1 MGGLF
6 HAATPHGVKTRAA
19 RRGKGADMAEEG
31 TTTTGGEGA
40 QAAQPSVDE
49 LMAQVKALTDERDKA
64 VAESRKWEGRSK
76 SNSEKAKK
84 YDELAAQSM
93 NDAERA
99 DAEKAR
105 ADEAEA
111 KLAQYEADAQFA
123 KDAAEV
129 SEKYGVPASLLTERD
144 RKAMEV
150 QAQAIKAFATNQPTA
165 QVFSQ
170 DGTKP
175 GSAPKSK
182 EEQFAELFAP
192 LQL

>member
-1 MGGLF
+1 
-6 HAATPHGVKTRAA
+6 
-19 RRGKGADMAEEG
+19 MAEENA
-31 TTTTGGEGA
+31 TTTEGEGA

-76 SNSEKAKK
+76 SNSEKARK

-111 KLAQYEADAQFA
+111 KLAAYEAEAQRA

-129 SEKYGVPASLLTERD
+129 AEATGIPASLITETD
-144 RKAMEV
+144 RSAMEL
-150 QAQAIKAFATNQPTA
+150 QAQAIKAFATKQPTA
-165 QVFSQ
+165 HVFSQ

-175 GSAPKSK
+175 GQSPADPKK
-182 EEQFAELFAP
+182 QFADW
-192 LQL
+192 LQSVAN

>member
-1 MGGLF
+1 
-6 HAATPHGVKTRAA
+6 
-19 RRGKGADMAEEG
+19 MAEE
-31 TTTTGGEGA
+31 TTTTTEGEGT

-111 KLAQYEADAQFA
+111 KLAQYEAEMQRA
-123 KDAAEV
+123 KDVAEI
-129 SEKYGVPASLLTERD
+129 SEKTGIPAHLIVGTD
-144 RKAMEV
+144 RKAMERH
-150 QAQAIKAFATNQPTA
+150 AEDIKALISGQPTA
-165 QVFSQ
+165 HVFSQ

-175 GSAPKSK
+175 GPAPKSK

>member
-1 MGGLF
+1 
-6 HAATPHGVKTRAA
+6 
-19 RRGKGADMAEEG
+19 MAEE
-31 TTTTGGEGA
+31 TTTATEGEGA

-49 LMAQVKALTDERDKA
+49 LMAQVKALQDERDKA

-93 NDAERA
+93 NDAEGA
-99 DAEKAR
+99 DGQKGR

-144 RKAMEV
+144 RSAMEL
-150 QAQAIKAFATNQPTA
+150 QAQAIKAFATNQPA
-165 QVFSQ
+165 AHVFSQ

-175 GSAPKSK
+175 GPAPKSK

>member
-1 MGGLF
+1 
-6 HAATPHGVKTRAA
+6 
-19 RRGKGADMAEEG
+19 MAEE
-31 TTTTGGEGA
+31 TTTTTTTEGA
-40 QAAQPSVDE
+40 QDAQPSVDE

-129 SEKYGVPASLLTERD
+129 SEKYGVPASLLTETE
-144 RKAMEV
+144 RKAMEL
-150 QAQAIKAFATNQPTA
+150 QAQAIKAFAEGQPSA
-165 QVFSQ
+165 QVFKA
-170 DGTKP
+170 DGSKP
-175 GSAPKSK
+175 GASPNTPQQAFH
-182 EEQFAELFAP
+182 EFFQAI
-192 LQL
+192 QR

>member
-1 MGGLF
+1 
-6 HAATPHGVKTRAA
+6 
-19 RRGKGADMAEEG
+19 
-31 TTTTGGEGA
+31 
-40 QAAQPSVDE
+40 
-49 LMAQVKALTDERDKA
+49 MAQVKALTDERDKA

-111 KLAQYEADAQFA
+111 KLAAYEAEAQRA
-123 KDAAEV
+123 KDAAEI
-129 SEKYGVPASLLTERD
+129 SEKTGVPARLIVGTD
-144 RKAMEV
+144 RKAMERH
-150 QAQAIKAFATNQPTA
+150 AEDIKAFATNQPTA
-165 QVFSQ
+165 HVFSQ

-175 GSAPKSK
+175 GTSPADPKK
-182 EEQFAELFAP
+182 QFADWF
-192 LQL
+192 QSVSN